1 MCIQLSTGLAA
12 VALCRQPQPSHPKEK
27 VDMGAGISRI
37 DSAAAQHSVREPY
50 NNKIGQLAL
59 DQTEVSGLV
68 KVFE

>member
-1 MCIQLSTGLAA
+1 VCIQLSTGLAA

-37 DSAAAQHSVREPY
+37 DSAAQHSVREPY
-50 NNKIGQLAL
+50 NNKIGPLAL